1 MSTLEILR
9 RRARHWLPVGAAL
22 LQAAAHATPPG
33 EATSGALSVRAPDG
47 TAAAKGSSTSGR
59 ASASDPSATV
69 AWAETPPAASAS
81 VDAPASS
88 AASAEAGTA
97 ASLASSVSG
106 HAVPSPA
113 ASASGHVRASIAASA
128 AAGTAAASAAPPAS
142 VSAAPP
148 VGASAA
154 AAPGTA
160 VVRQPRD
167 FGHVIGD
174 VLTQRVLL
182 QDGGRP
188 LRPLA
193 LPPADRV
200 GPWLERRAPRLETDD
215 EGRRWLAIDYQ
226 FVNAPRA
233 LATTPLPALAIRT
246 ALGEAPRRSGADVAA
261 DGPTLAVPSWPV
273 SVGPLTPAAASLD
286 PAALRP
292 DAPVQLPSTA
302 ALRLRLGA
310 SAATLAAILAAWLG
324 WWSWRE
330 RREAVRLPFARAER
344 ELRRLEPA
352 SAAAW
357 QALHRAVNASAGR
370 VVPAGGL
377 ARWLDERPELRPLQ
391 PRLEEFF
398 RRSSRRFF
406 DPAVAGGD
414 EGFDLLALCRALR
427 RTERRHAR

>member
-1 MSTLEILR
+1 MSPLEILR
-9 RRARHWLPVGAAL
+9 RRARRWLPVGAAL
-22 LQAAAHATPPG
+22 LQVAAHATPPG
-33 EATSGALSVRAPDG
+33 DATSGALTGQAR
-47 TAAAKGSSTSGR
+47 TAASEGSGASGR
-59 ASASDPSATV
+59 ASASDRSATV
-69 AWAETPPAASAS
+69 AWAATSPAASAS
-81 VDAPASS
+81 GDAPASP
-88 AASAEAGTA
+88 AASGEAGTA
-97 ASLASSVSG
+97 ASASG
-106 HAVPSPA
+106 HALASPA
-113 ASASGHVRASIAASA
+113 ASASGHVSASTAASA
-128 AAGTAAASAAPPAS
+128 AAGTAAT
-142 VSAAPP
+142 AAPP

-188 LRPLA
+188 LQPLA

-200 GPWLERRAPRLETDD
+200 GPWLERRTPRLEIDD

-246 ALGEAPRRSGADVAA
+246 ALGEAPRQAGTEVTA

-302 ALRLRLGA
+302 GLRLRLGA

-344 ELRRLEPA
+344 ELGRLDPA

-357 QALHRAVNASAGR
+357 QALHRAFNASAGR
-370 VVPAGGL
+370 VVPAAGL

-391 PRLEEFF
+391 SRLEDFF

-427 RTERRHAR
+427 RAERRHVR